1 MIAALHAKRATGTWG
16 TNAAVVTH
24 GTIALRNLEAQ
35 IEGLEPNSTPG
46 LPRVEERVWLID
58 LLALRGSILG
68 SIADYERALELAHLL
83 VRDATTEAAA
93 FLARARTRAVFHRF
107 SEALDDLDVA
117 ERLAADTESVDRERA
132 AVFQGLGRYE
142 EARAIREED
151 ARRGPSFES
160 LGALTTLCAERGD
173 TERAERLHAES
184 LRRYRGVSP
193 LPLAA
198 LEFQLGAMWMHEGQL
213 DRAQDHLIAAR
224 RYVPAYAPAQGHF
237 AEVEAELGKF
247 DLAIA
252 LLDPLAATSD
262 DPDYAA
268 QLARI
273 YADAGYPDDS
283 RYWRNRAAARY
294 DELIAVY
301 PEAFA
306 DHAAEF
312 WLGVGGDPIKAFR
325 LATLNFEVRRTPRAR
340 ELLHQAVLAT
350 NSREQDFYPCPST
363 ATRGSNSM
371 TTAVIESE
379 RTAMSQNMTHQPD
392 GPGPVSGPRA
402 ELKGRAPAQ

>member
-1 MIAALHAKRATGTWG
+1 MTAILDARQATSSSG
-16 TNAAVVTH
+16 TNAAVATH
-24 GTIALRNLEAQ
+24 GTIALLNLEAQ
-35 IEGLEPNSTPG
+35 IEGLEPNLTPG
-46 LPRVEERVWLID
+46 LLPVEERAWLID

-83 VRDATTEAAA
+83 VRDAPSEAAA

-107 SEALDDLDVA
+107 GDALDDLGVA

-142 EARAIREED
+142 EASAIREEE
-151 ARRGPSFES
+151 ARRRPSFES

-252 LLDPLAATSD
+252 LLIPLATTSD

-273 YADAGYPDDS
+273 CADAGYPDA
-283 RYWRNRAAARY
+283 RYWRERAAARY
-294 DELIAVY
+294 DELIALH

-306 DHAAEF
+306 DHAADF
-312 WLGVGGDPIKAFR
+312 WLGAGADPEKALR
-325 LATLNFEVRRTPRAR
+325 LARMNLTTRKTPRAHA
-340 ELLHQAVLAT
+340 LLSRAVAADDAAKRIVLCNPEISQCT
-350 NSREQDFYPCPST
+350 TST
-363 ATRGSNSM
+363 QT
-371 TTAVIESE
+371 
-379 RTAMSQNMTHQPD
+379 
-392 GPGPVSGPRA
+392 
-402 ELKGRAPAQ
+402 K

>member
-1 MIAALHAKRATGTWG
+1 VIGILDAKQATRASG
-16 TNAAVVTH
+16 TNPAVATH
-24 GTIALRNLEAQ
+24 GAIALLNLEAQ
-35 IEGLEPNSTPG
+35 IEGLEPNATSSRLG
-46 LPRVEERVWLID
+46 VEERVWLID
-58 LLALRGSILG
+58 LLALRGSIL
-68 SIADYERALELAHLL
+68 SRIADYERALELSRLL

-107 SEALDDLDVA
+107 RDALDDLDAA

-132 AVFQGLGRYE
+132 AVFQGLGRYQ
-142 EARAIREED
+142 EACAIREKD
-151 ARRGPSFES
+151 VRRCPSFES

-184 LRRYRGVSP
+184 VRRYRGVSP
-193 LPLAA
+193 LPLAT
-198 LEFQLGAMWMHEGQL
+198 LDFQLGVMWMHEGQL

-237 AEVEAELGKF
+237 AEVEAELSHF

-252 LLDPLAATSD
+252 LLIPLAATSD

-273 YADAGYPDDS
+273 CADAGYPDDA
-283 RYWRNRAAARY
+283 RYWRERAAARY
-294 DELIAVY
+294 AELIAVH

-312 WLGVGGDPIKAFR
+312 WLAAGGDPRKALP
-325 LATLNFEVRRTPRAR
+325 LARMNLEIRKTPRACS
-340 ELLHQAVLAT
+340 LL
-350 NSREQDFYPCPST
+350 SRAIAADEAAGAWCVPQPNRRNPRLQQQTKGACNDST
-363 ATRGSNSM
+363 G
-371 TTAVIESE
+371 
-379 RTAMSQNMTHQPD
+379 D
-392 GPGPVSGPRA
+392 
-402 ELKGRAPAQ
+402 

>member
-1 MIAALHAKRATGTWG
+1 
-16 TNAAVVTH
+16 VTH

-35 IEGLEPNSTPG
+35 IEGLEPNSIPG
-46 LPRVEERVWLID
+46 FPRVEERAWLID

-83 VRDATTEAAA
+83 VRDATTEAVA
-93 FLARARTRAVFHRF
+93 FLARARTHAVFHRF
-107 SEALDDLDVA
+107 RDALADLDVA
-117 ERLAADTESVDRERA
+117 ERLAADAQSVDRERA

-142 EARAIREED
+142 EASAIREED
-151 ARRGPSFES
+151 ARRCPSFES

-173 TERAERLHAES
+173 AERAERLHAES
-184 LRRYRGVSP
+184 VRRYRGVSP
-193 LPLAA
+193 LPLAM
-198 LEFQLGAMWMHEGQL
+198 LDFQLGSMWIHEGQF
-213 DRAQDHLIAAR
+213 DRAREHLIAAR

-237 AEVEAELGKF
+237 AEVEAELGHF

-283 RYWRNRAAARY
+283 RHWREHAATRY
-294 DELIAVY
+294 DELIALY

-306 DHAAEF
+306 DHAADF
-312 WLGVGGDPIKAFR
+312 WLGAGAGPEKALR
-325 LATLNFEVRRTPRAR
+325 LARMNFVIRKTPRAR
-340 ELLHQAVLAT
+340 ALLSRAVGVCEAA
-350 NSREQDFYPCPST
+350 S
-363 ATRGSNSM
+363 A
-371 TTAVIESE
+371 
-379 RTAMSQNMTHQPD
+379 
-392 GPGPVSGPRA
+392 
-402 ELKGRAPAQ
+402 

>member
-1 MIAALHAKRATGTWG
+1 MIATVHGKRATSASG
-16 TNAAVVTH
+16 TNAAVATH
-24 GTIALRNLEAQ
+24 GTIALLNLEAQ
-35 IEGLEPNSTPG
+35 IEGLKPNATPG
-46 LPRVEERVWLID
+46 RLGVEERAWLID

-83 VRDATTEAAA
+83 VRDAPSEAAA

-107 SEALDDLDVA
+107 GEALEDLDVA
-117 ERLAADTESVDRERA
+117 ERLAADSKSVDRERA

-142 EARAIREED
+142 EASAIREEE
-151 ARRGPSFES
+151 ARRRLSFES

-173 TERAERLHAES
+173 TERAERLYAES
-184 LRRYRGVSP
+184 VRRYQGVSP
-193 LPLAA
+193 LPLAM
-198 LEFQLGAMWMHEGQL
+198 LDFQLGVMWMHEGQL
-213 DRAQDHLIAAR
+213 DRARDHLIAAR

-273 YADAGYPDDS
+273 YADAGHPDDS
-283 RYWRNRAAARY
+283 RYWRARAAARY
-294 DELIAVY
+294 DELIAVH

-312 WLGVGGDPIKAFR
+312 WLGVGGDPNKALR
-325 LATLNFEVRRTPRAR
+325 LATLNCEVRRTPRACD
-340 ELLHQAVLAT
+340 LLHQAVLAT
-350 NSREQDFYPCPST
+350 NSREQDFYRCP
-363 ATRGSNSM
+363 A
-371 TTAVIESE
+371 AVP
-379 RTAMSQNMTHQPD
+379 R
-392 GPGPVSGPRA
+392 SGA
-402 ELKGRAPAQ
+402 GH

>member
-1 MIAALHAKRATGTWG
+1 MIATLYANRATSASA
-16 TNAAVVTH
+16 TNAAVMTH

-35 IEGLEPNSTPG
+35 IEGLEPNSPPVF
-46 LPRVEERVWLID
+46 PRVEERAWLID

-107 SEALDDLDVA
+107 REALDDLDVA
-117 ERLAADTESVDRERA
+117 ERLAADAESVDRERA
-132 AVFQGLGRYE
+132 AVFQGLGRYP
-142 EARAIREED
+142 EACAIREED
-151 ARRGPSFES
+151 ARRCPSFES

-184 LRRYRGVSP
+184 VRRYRGVSP
-193 LPLAA
+193 LPLAT

-213 DRAQDHLIAAR
+213 DRARDHLFAAR
-224 RYVPAYAPAQGHF
+224 RYVPAYAPAEGHF
-237 AEVEAELGKF
+237 AEVEAELGHF

-252 LLDPLAATSD
+252 LLIPLATASD

-273 YADAGYPDDS
+273 CADAGYADDF
-283 RYWRNRAAARY
+283 RYWRKRAAARY
-294 DELIAVY
+294 DELVAVH

-312 WLGVGGDPIKAFR
+312 WLAAGGDPRKALP
-325 LATLNFEVRRTPRAR
+325 LARMNLEIRKTPRACS
-340 ELLHQAVLAT
+340 LLSRAIAADEAAGAWCVSHPQTSHSAT
-350 NSREQDFYPCPST
+350 SAAN
-363 ATRGSNSM
+363 
-371 TTAVIESE
+371 E
-379 RTAMSQNMTHQPD
+379 RSLQ
-392 GPGPVSGPRA
+392 
-402 ELKGRAPAQ
+402 

>member
-1 MIAALHAKRATGTWG
+1 MIATLHAERATSASG
-16 TNAAVVTH
+16 TNAAVVTQ

-46 LPRVEERVWLID
+46 FPRVEERAWLID
-58 LLALRGSILG
+58 LLALRGSILA

-107 SEALDDLDVA
+107 RDALDDLDVA
-117 ERLAADTESVDRERA
+117 ERLAADAESVDRERA

-142 EARAIREED
+142 EASAIREED
-151 ARRGPSFES
+151 ARRCPSFES
-160 LGALTTLCAERGD
+160 LGALTTLCAELGD

-184 LRRYRGVSP
+184 VRRYRGVSP
-193 LPLAA
+193 LPLAM
-198 LEFQLGAMWMHEGQL
+198 LDFQLGAMWMHEGRL
-213 DRAQDHLIAAR
+213 DRAREHLIAAR

-237 AEVEAELGKF
+237 AEVEAELCHF
-247 DLAIA
+247 DLARA
-252 LLDPLAATSD
+252 LLIPLATASD

-273 YADAGYPDDS
+273 CAHIDPDDA
-283 RYWRNRAAARY
+283 RYWRERAAARY
-294 DELIAVY
+294 DELIAAY

-312 WLGVGGDPIKAFR
+312 WLAAGGDPRKALP
-325 LATLNFEVRRTPRAR
+325 LARMNLEIRKTPRAHA
-340 ELLHQAVLAT
+340 LLSRAIAADEAAGAWCFSHPQTSQSAT
-350 NSREQDFYPCPST
+350 SAANER
-363 ATRGSNSM
+363 SM
-371 TTAVIESE
+371 
-379 RTAMSQNMTHQPD
+379 Q
-392 GPGPVSGPRA
+392 
-402 ELKGRAPAQ
+402 

>member
-1 MIAALHAKRATGTWG
+1 MIAILDAKQATGASG
-16 TNAAVVTH
+16 TNPAVATH
-24 GTIALRNLEAQ
+24 GTIALLNLEAQ
-35 IEGLEPNSTPG
+35 IEGLEPNATSSRLG
-46 LPRVEERVWLID
+46 IEERVWLID

-68 SIADYERALELAHLL
+68 RIADYERALELARLL

-107 SEALDDLDVA
+107 RDALDDLDVA

-132 AVFQGLGRYE
+132 AVFQGLGRYQ
-142 EARAIREED
+142 EACAIREED
-151 ARRGPSFES
+151 VRRCPSFEN

-184 LRRYRGVSP
+184 VRLYRGVSP
-193 LPLAA
+193 LPLAT
-198 LEFQLGAMWMHEGQL
+198 LDFQLGVMWMHEGQL

-237 AEVEAELGKF
+237 AEVEAELCHF
-247 DLAIA
+247 DFAIA
-252 LLDPLAATSD
+252 LLIPLATSSD

-273 YADAGYPDDS
+273 CAHAGYPDES
-283 RYWRNRAAARY
+283 RYWRERAAARY
-294 DELIAVY
+294 DELIAVH

-312 WLGVGGDPIKAFR
+312 WLAAGGDPRKALT
-325 LATLNFEVRRTPRAR
+325 LARMNLEIRKTPRACS
-340 ELLHQAVLAT
+340 LLSRAVSADEAAGAVFLAT
-350 NSREQDFYPCPST
+350 PTVAIHDFSC
-363 ATRGSNSM
+363 
-371 TTAVIESE
+371 
-379 RTAMSQNMTHQPD
+379 
-392 GPGPVSGPRA
+392 
-402 ELKGRAPAQ
+402 